1 MDKLIN
7 KSSIFPFVL
16 LGIWALLR
24 ISFYE
29 YIGFEAYFQL
39 FDALNKVLTLLI
51 VASCLSEIDFKYDK
65 ISSLIAYGFFFT
77 ILFNII
83 IYHSNIQQEIT
94 GFTPILGF
102 YSFFLLKKF
111 NLSSEQIER
120 FLLLFA
126 LVYLF
131 LWCIA
136 IYNVPKLIFGQN
148 LSVDLSNTDRGF
160 FRLWIPD
167 KEHFPIL
174 LYFFLGRFL
183 SNKKYYYVPFAFTVL
198 IVVILHV
205 GRQMIMWSMISALLM
220 ILAVLK
226 RHRVRLLLGI
236 AALYILAQWLFAN
249 IEGISLML
257 DMTEKQTSNI
267 EDDIRTLAIKYFL
280 FDFPN
285 NPFSIIF
292 GNGIPCEGTDLRSYI
307 DLAFNKG
314 FFLEDVGFVG
324 MYIRYGLWMVVL
336 MIVLLIKVFHM
347 QVDSRY
353 LYLKFY
359 ILYIY
364 GMYLFGHALT
374 TDIFY
379 VMMAYFILVKSNKE
393 INENKNSLRINK
405 L

>member
-51 VASCLSEIDFKYDK
+51 VASCLSEIDFKYEK

-136 IYNVPKLIFGQN
+136 
-148 LSVDLSNTDRGF
+148 
-160 FRLWIPD
+160 
-167 KEHFPIL
+167 
-174 LYFFLGRFL
+174 
-183 SNKKYYYVPFAFTVL
+183 
-198 IVVILHV
+198 
-205 GRQMIMWSMISALLM
+205 M
-220 ILAVLK
+220 
-226 RHRVRLLLGI
+226 
-236 AALYILAQWLFAN
+236 
-249 IEGISLML
+249 
-257 DMTEKQTSNI
+257 
-267 EDDIRTLAIKYFL
+267 
-280 FDFPN
+280 
-285 NPFSIIF
+285 
-292 GNGIPCEGTDLRSYI
+292 
-307 DLAFNKG
+307 
-314 FFLEDVGFVG
+314 
-324 MYIRYGLWMVVL
+324 
-336 MIVLLIKVFHM
+336 
-347 QVDSRY
+347 
-353 LYLKFY
+353 
-359 ILYIY
+359 
-364 GMYLFGHALT
+364 
-374 TDIFY
+374 
-379 VMMAYFILVKSNKE
+379 
-393 INENKNSLRINK
+393 
-405 L
+405 